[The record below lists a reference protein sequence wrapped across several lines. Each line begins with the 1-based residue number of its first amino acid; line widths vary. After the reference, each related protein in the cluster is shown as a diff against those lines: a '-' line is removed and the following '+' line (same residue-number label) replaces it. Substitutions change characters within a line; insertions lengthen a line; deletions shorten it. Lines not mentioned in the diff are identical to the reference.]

1 MRRTST
7 LVSTARMTFSY
18 VPGNPLLQLYQ
29 GASLRAPRREEG
41 PVNVFRRD
49 PAGSPH
55 DDMPRVLV
63 PLEYRPRAHPQST
76 SYLGRN
82 GDLRASSCVTTMINI
97 IRADPR
103 ILRRSGAAEPDVVA
117 AIRRG
122 VVVAR
127 RREQVR
133 RAAVDAEVA
142 APEHPDGGFRQVG
155 A

>member
-55 DDMPRVLV
+55 DDIPRVLV
-63 PLEYRPRAHPQST
+63 PLENRPRAHPQAT

-82 GDLRASSCVTTMINI
+82 GDLALCGYLGLCNGQPPINYHGNCSATI
-97 IRADPR
+97 TP
-103 ILRRSGAAEPDVVA
+103 S
-117 AIRRG
+117 
-122 VVVAR
+122 
-127 RREQVR
+127 VR
-133 RAAVDAEVA
+133 RDPNSTPISGVM
-142 APEHPDGGFRQVG
+142 
-155 A
+155 